1 MLTKQRLDALL
12 HIDPENGTMRWKVQR
27 KGTVPLDSPNGC
39 PVGCTQASG
48 RVVVTID
55 GKTRPA
61 ARLVW
66 LHVHGELPPG
76 NLRHKNN
83 DPSDIRI
90 GNLELVTTPPKTKPP
105 RPKAARN
112 QTPHIWDEGANA
124 YRVRGVS
131 YEPAKSSW
139 VARVTLKGKR
149 TFLGRF
155 ATRAE
160 AEAEVLKAFRGSKC

>member
-1 MLTKQRLDALL
+1 MLTKQRLDAILA
-12 HIDPENGTMRWKVQR
+12 IDPQTGAMRWKVQR
-27 KGTVPLDSPNGC
+27 KRTVRIDSPNGC
-39 PVGCTQASG
+39 PVGCRQASG
-48 RVVVTID
+48 RLVVTVD
-55 GKTRPA
+55 GRTYPA

-66 LHVHGELPPG
+66 LHVHGEFPPG
-76 NLRHKNN
+76 NLRHKNT

-90 GNLELVTTPPKTKPP
+90 ENLELVKTAPKTTPPP
-105 RPKAARN
+105 PKAARN
-112 QTPHIWDEGANA
+112 QTPKLWDEGANT

-155 ATRAE
+155 QTKDE
-160 AEAEVLKAFRGSKC
+160 AEAAVLRAFSHAKD